1 MKPSKP
7 PLVSVLTLA
16 LTAALLVSTI
26 IFPATITDDVLS
38 GLLKVLELVARIP
51 N

>member
-26 IFPATITDDVLS
+26 IFPQILTDDVVS
-38 GLLKVLELVARIP
+38 GLLKILELVARIP

>member
-7 PLVSVLTLA
+7 PLISTLTLA

-26 IFPATITDDVLS
+26 LFPAAVTEEVLS
-38 GLLKVLELVARIP
+38 GLLKILELVARIP
-51 N
+51 T